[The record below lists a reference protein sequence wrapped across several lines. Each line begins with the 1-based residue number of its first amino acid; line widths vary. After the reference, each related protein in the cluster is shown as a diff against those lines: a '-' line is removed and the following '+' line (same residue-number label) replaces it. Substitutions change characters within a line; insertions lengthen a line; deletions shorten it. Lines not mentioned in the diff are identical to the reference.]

1 MLPPEPSW
9 PQEGSSTSP
18 AATMDLL
25 FQGQIARRG
34 SRRRDAA
41 AGPGQP
47 LALTEPGREE
57 RVEKVQGGIIK
68 TLGLTP
74 QQEAN

>member
-1 MLPPEPSW
+1 M
-9 PQEGSSTSP
+9 PQHSP
-18 AATMDLL
+18 AV
-25 FQGQIARRG
+25 
-34 SRRRDAA
+34 
-41 AGPGQP
+41 PGQ
-47 LALTEPGREE
+47 LTLSLGPGREE